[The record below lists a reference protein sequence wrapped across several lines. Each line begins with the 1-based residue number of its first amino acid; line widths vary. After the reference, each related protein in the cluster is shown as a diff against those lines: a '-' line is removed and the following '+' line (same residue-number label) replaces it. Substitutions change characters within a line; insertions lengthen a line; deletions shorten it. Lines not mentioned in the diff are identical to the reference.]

1 MGAGSWRWSRPGLQP
16 ARRGCQ
22 LKPLPFPRGGAGPA
36 LRPCAKK
43 WALLEGAAWPLAPG
57 TYGLLWYCMGQQ
69 PPGGARA
76 AGWGQGMDGPGGSAE
91 LGVLPP
97 GSAPQL
103 IEVGTAP
110 ERHRDFPRV
119 AQAGQAGPGCH
130 PRSIDT
136 PLLGLLGLAD
146 TVGLN
151 VPPRGP
157 REGGA
162 KEAPQPW
169 GGCGYSVLLSRGQ
182 QAAKWLQPLPV
193 WGNLGEPQRYP
204 GVVLRAASLQHH
216 GEEQGGGC
224 DPAFM
229 CRPPGRLPEGAE
241 GEASSQVPW

>member
-1 MGAGSWRWSRPGLQP
+1 MLATVGQEGVNRGSRFRAPACSPRERAGTERPYLGRKGWVGVRELAQGLRRQRLPCSCSASRAGMGCVWDSLPGFGRAQSLHFLPGDGMGAGSWRWSRPGLP

-119 AQAGQAGPGCH
+119 AQAGQAVIPGP
-130 PRSIDT
+130 ST
-136 PLLGLLGLAD
+136 PPCWASWASQTLL
-146 TVGLN
+146 V
-151 VPPRGP
+151 
-157 REGGA
+157 
-162 KEAPQPW
+162 
-169 GGCGYSVLLSRGQ
+169 
-182 QAAKWLQPLPV
+182 
-193 WGNLGEPQRYP
+193 
-204 GVVLRAASLQHH
+204 
-216 GEEQGGGC
+216 
-224 DPAFM
+224 
-229 CRPPGRLPEGAE
+229 
-241 GEASSQVPW
+241 